1 MHILHTVLHNFLKV
15 LTRRI
20 CLTINSFFSWWSFPL
35 SLSLYVWF
43 KDDMVRRNSMLVTL
57 KGSKGLKQN
66 ISAYGKKELKNW
78 SPLLHSDSMYCLSF
92 VSHRFNFENWLIS
105 SFHSITILLE
115 HVLIMK
121 RAIHIWDWE
130 GLTFNSQKWITCNSS
145 YNILTLSSKLV
156 MRILR
161 LIR

>member
-15 LTRRI
+15 LRRRI
-20 CLTINSFFSWWSFPL
+20 CLTINSFFNWWSFPL

-43 KDDMVRRNSMLVTL
+43 KDDTVRRNSMLVTL
-57 KGSKGLKQN
+57 KGSKGIKQN
-66 ISAYGKKELKNW
+66 ISV
-78 SPLLHSDSMYCLSF
+78 YCLSF

-105 SFHSITILLE
+105 SFHFITILLE